1 MLSETGMNE
10 TLVKLITGEKTT
22 QMVNKYVI
30 GVRQSRMAKE
40 VGNIWKT
47 EKQQKYHY
55 LHNSF

>member
-1 MLSETGMNE
+1 MNE

-40 VGNIWKT
+40 VGNI
-47 EKQQKYHY
+47 
-55 LHNSF
+55 